1 MTAVEM
7 ITREIDESACAF
19 PRTDVKCIVV
29 ATDGSDAAMAAF
41 NAARLISTHNNA
53 PVQVLT
59 VLEPMPPLFP
69 TPEGFLLSPDF
80 DDSRKAAQTATVKD
94 QIKSFDIC
102 DDWAIELR
110 MGRPADTIVEFAHEQ
125 NAGLIIVG
133 MNKHGV
139 FGRIL
144 GEETA
149 LEISRLTDIPLLV
162 ASPEMKRLPHRI
174 VVALDLNPD
183 SLQVVAD
190 AVRQVADTP
199 SISCV
204 HVKPRV
210 DFLGVDWADVDSGYE
225 FALKERFFDI
235 EKALM
240 RVQLR
245 PDLIVLHGDVT
256 HELSDFVKYSKTE
269 LLVVGVRRRRGKSRA
284 IGGRMASRVLRKC
297 ECSVL
302 IAPNLI
308 ASEIESLPS
317 GGDTETIRDPELW
330 SAALSR
336 FTARNAGR
344 IVNLEVDDPEVG
356 ALMEATSYPLLGA
369 DYDHK
374 DDRLTITL
382 GNMHNLDRHL
392 SRSIAHPESIA
403 ILSANSR
410 DSALSVR
417 HSGGQTL
424 LTF

>member
-7 ITREIDESACAF
+7 ITREIDESTFAL
-19 PRTDVKCIVV
+19 PRTDLKCIVV
-29 ATDGSDAAMAAF
+29 ATDGSDAAIAAF
-41 NAARLISTHNNA
+41 NAARLISNRNSA

-80 DDSRKAAQTATVKD
+80 DDSRKAAQTALVKD
-94 QIKSFDIC
+94 QIKAFDIC

-139 FGRIL
+139 WGRIL

-162 ASPEMKRLPHRI
+162 ASPDMKRLPHRI

-183 SLQVVAD
+183 SLQLVPD
-190 AVRQVADTP
+190 AVKQIADTP

-204 HVKPRV
+204 HVKPRAE
-210 DFLGVDWADVDSGYE
+210 FLGVDWADIDSGYE
-225 FALKERFFDI
+225 LALKERFFEV
-235 EKALM
+235 EKALI
-240 RVQLR
+240 RAGLR
-245 PDLIVLHGDVT
+245 PDLVILHGDVT
-256 HELSDFVKYSKTE
+256 RELADFVKYSKTE
-269 LLVVGVRRRRGKSRA
+269 LVVVGVRRRRGKSRA
-284 IGGRMASRVLRKC
+284 IGGRMAGKVLRSA

-302 IAPNLI
+302 ISPNII
-308 ASEIESLPS
+308 ANEIEGLAT
-317 GGDTETIRDPELW
+317 GGDTETIRDPRSW
-330 SAALSR
+330 SAALGR

-344 IVNLEVDDPEVG
+344 IVNLEVDDPEIG
-356 ALMEATSYPLLGA
+356 ALMEATSYPFLGA

-392 SRSIAHPESIA
+392 SRTIVKPESIA
-403 ILSANSR
+403 ILSVNDR
-410 DSALSVR
+410 DSALAVR